1 MAGFSDFLEKELLD
15 HVLGAATYTPPATVY
30 VGLATAAI
38 SDTTTGS
45 TVTEPSGGAYARVAV
60 TNNATNFP
68 AATGTTATKKNG
80 TVINFPEATAGWGT
94 VTHFFIAD
102 ALTGGNI
109 LMSAALTAQKVIDA
123 GDLPRFNANALTV
136 TLD

>member
-1 MAGFSDFLEKELLD
+1 MAFSNYLEEKILK
-15 HVLGAATYTPPATVY
+15 HIFGLGTFTKPSSVY
-30 VGLATAAI
+30 VGLATATI

-45 TVTEPSGGAYARVAV
+45 TVTEPSTGAYARVTVA
-60 TNNATNFP
+60 NNATNFP

-80 TVINFPEATAGWGT
+80 VVITFPEATASWGT

-102 ALTGGNI
+102 AATTGNVLIYGQ
-109 LMSAALTAQKVIDA
+109 LSASKVIDA
-123 GDLPRFNANALTV
+123 GDIPRFNAESLSI